1 MFAMK
6 SLCEPSEGCP
16 LWIWG
21 SLSRLSHHP
30 VPTDCEI
37 SVAVQLWGADVS

>member
-1 MFAMK
+1 MNLLKVAHSGF
-6 SLCEPSEGCP
+6 GDP
-16 LWIWG
+16 LVGLVIT
-21 SLSRLSHHP
+21 P